1 MSNSAPNFGKL
12 GNRVFFFHAISTL
25 FNVWCKIYN
34 KFELIYHT
42 GILLLSNCLSWIVH
56 VFQVKTTP
64 ALSLNNKYKYVPF
77 FFLLFFFL
85 QIQQP
90 RIYTHMHKNLSIRL
104 KFHTQSIKSCLSV
117 NTYNVQLIGQ
127 IVHVYN
133 HIFITWLCKQ

>member
-64 ALSLNNKYKYVPF
+64 VLSLNNKYKYVPF
-77 FFLLFFFL
+77 FFFTFLLSTNTTTKNL
-85 QIQQP
+85 
-90 RIYTHMHKNLSIRL
+90 YTHAQKLIHKIKVS
-104 KFHTQSIKSCLSV
+104 HTEYKKLP
-117 NTYNVQLIGQ
+117 
-127 IVHVYN
+127 
-133 HIFITWLCKQ
+133 FCKYIQCAIDWSNCTCI